1 VKEVVKKIL
10 TSCKKS
16 ILFYTVIYI
25 IIFIV
30 SKVILNALG
39 MKYMQYINYFSII
52 LVLIGIISGV
62 IQIFVN
68 SKSKN
73 LRICIIIFSIFI
85 IGIMLIGSPIILLF
99 IGLLPPEHIVEKDN
113 KKYVAYV
120 YSWLDTRVEY
130 YDYINFFLMGNTERI
145 EDFYNNVGRDVLAED
160 AKGLFTPT
168 YTNYYNIDGTYQ
180 YTISNNSNEIAENID
195 DTYEITYTSEQLG
208 KYEKDFN
215 TPAINGFITSTNIY
229 TKPSEIDLEQVFYN
243 GAGFNNEIPI
253 EELEAYKKLT
263 KYHETDIV
271 KITTQQAEKLYY
283 ENTGEKLENLKERL
297 KSWIYIEKYDAYYHE
312 ISDTNFETVSCIK
325 AIMDERNKIMK
336 IQLSNNRTISVKID
350 YEKGTNY
357 IISNNSTK

>member
-85 IGIMLIGSPIILLF
+85 IGIILIGSPIILLF

-160 AKGLFTPT
+160 AKGLFTP
-168 YTNYYNIDGTYQ
+168 
-180 YTISNNSNEIAENID
+180 
-195 DTYEITYTSEQLG
+195 
-208 KYEKDFN
+208 
-215 TPAINGFITSTNIY
+215 ITSTNIY